1 MRTRTGTTMAPAIV
15 GAMVNLNH
23 PTHYIHWG
31 WFSMSVANFA
41 LIALMIVVFVLA
53 IVVPFPKGRRS

>member
-1 MRTRTGTTMAPAIV
+1 MRTKAGRIGVPAIV
-15 GAMVNLNH
+15 GGMVNLNH

-31 WFSMSVANFA
+31 WFSMSVANFT
-41 LIALMIVVFVLA
+41 LIVLMAVVFALA